1 MNQSNDQ
8 NNWISFS
15 DLMTALMVIF
25 MFISISYILEI
36 NKKQEKRDEIFKKFK
51 STKDDLYKEINAEF
65 ENDFKKWQVDFD
77 RDLSIK
83 FTNPE
88 LLFQSGETSLK
99 PFFKEILYSFFPR
112 YFNIVKQEK
121 YKNEIAEIRIEGH
134 TDTVPALKYDNDAYM
149 GNIILSQLRSAEV
162 LKLIRETDYFK
173 KLNPKEKQLIQFWLT
188 ANGLSYGRTLDGN
201 KKLTIESEN
210 PVDNNLSRRVEVKI
224 ITESEI
230 IIENVLKEL

>member
-36 NKKQEKRDEIFKKFK
+36 NKKQEQRDAVFKKFK

-65 ENDFKKWQVDFD
+65 ETDFRKWQVSFD
-77 RDLSIK
+77 KDLSIK

-88 LLFQSGETSLK
+88 LLFQSGETTLK
-99 PFFKEILYSFFPR
+99 PYFKEILISFFPR

-134 TDTVPALKYDNDAYM
+134 TDTVPALKYDSDSYM

-162 LKLIRETDYFK
+162 LKLIRNTDYFQN
-173 KLNPKEKQLIQFWLT
+173 LNLKEKQLIQFWLT
-188 ANGLSYGRTLDGN
+188 ANGLSFGRTLDSN
-201 KKLTIESEN
+201 KQLTIESEN
-210 PVDNNLSRRVEVKI
+210 PVDNNFSRRLEIKI

>member
-1 MNQSNDQ
+1 MHQSNDQ

-25 MFISISYILEI
+25 MFMSISYMLEI
-36 NKKQEKRDEIFKKFK
+36 NNKQEKRDAIFKKFK
-51 STKDDLYKEINAEF
+51 STKDDLYKEINIEF
-65 ENDFKKWQVDFD
+65 GDDFQKWQVDFD

-88 LLFQSGETSLK
+88 LLFQSGETALK
-99 PFFKEILYSFFPR
+99 PYFKEILLSFFPR
-112 YFNIVKQEK
+112 YFKIVNQEK

-134 TDTVPALKYDNDAYM
+134 TDTVPALKYDNDAYI

-162 LKLIRETDYFK
+162 LKLIRGTEYFK
-173 KLNPKEKQLIQFWLT
+173 NLHPNDKQLIQFWLT
-188 ANGLSYGRTLDGN
+188 ANGLSYGRTLDAN
-201 KKLTIESEN
+201 KNLTIYSKN
-210 PVDNNLSRRVEVKI
+210 PIDNNLSRRVEIKI